1 MKFENADELKI
12 YENISNLEQ
21 DFSITRA
28 VVGWLWTKNTKHPTI
43 GQIMSLTFDLFRAFV
58 GIGVMSLHYSV
69 SLIGPIV
76 GIFGFISVALI
87 TL

>member
-28 VVGWLWTKNTKHPTI
+28 VVG
-43 GQIMSLTFDLFRAFV
+43 
-58 GIGVMSLHYSV
+58 
-69 SLIGPIV
+69 
-76 GIFGFISVALI
+76 
-87 TL
+87 